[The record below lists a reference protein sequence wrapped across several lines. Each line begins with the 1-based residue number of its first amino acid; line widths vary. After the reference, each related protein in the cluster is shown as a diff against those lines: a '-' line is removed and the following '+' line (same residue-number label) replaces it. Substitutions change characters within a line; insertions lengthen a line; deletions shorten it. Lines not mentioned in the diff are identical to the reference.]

1 MAVYYMNS
9 YDIYN
14 VDEYQK
20 YGPLAVALINRFGG
34 DVIAADTAGI
44 AIEGEA
50 RSMNAII
57 RFPNEESALACYND
71 PEYQEVKKI
80 RLGSTGN
87 CSIILVRELSK
98 IESHR

>member
-44 AIEGEA
+44 AIE
-50 RSMNAII
+50 
-57 RFPNEESALACYND
+57 
-71 PEYQEVKKI
+71 
-80 RLGSTGN
+80 
-87 CSIILVRELSK
+87 REQGV
-98 IESHR
+98 